1 MGLYA
6 WVDFPAMSDGVGPLS
21 GGERRY
27 LLMTTSISGITVP
40 LNLAEIAYLD
50 NDLVDLILRGL
61 AHAYGTGAP
70 FDRLDNASEGNA
82 VSGQRGLVYSR
93 CFRRPDEGASPLGLP
108 SHRRRFGRGAA
119 GQGCPP
125 GHRERRVSALH
136 TRGTTE

>member
-1 MGLYA
+1 MRARLVRGRGGRGAVDPWVWRSVREPGNAWIHTDGPYA

-70 FDRLDNASEGNA
+70 FDRLDNAM
-82 VSGQRGLVYSR
+82 
-93 CFRRPDEGASPLGLP
+93 
-108 SHRRRFGRGAA
+108 
-119 GQGCPP
+119 
-125 GHRERRVSALH
+125 RE
-136 TRGTTE
+136 TP